1 MDGLGI
7 VYIEFLITGPGG
19 ILIVEV
25 LKVFH
30 TVICQNR
37 LSCCPKIQIIMKK
50 FGKRAH
56 QDTTYRDQS
65 ANLNKLALP
74 GFCSHG

>member
-25 LKVFH
+25 LKAFH
-30 TVICQNR
+30 TVICQNC
-37 LSCCPKIQIIMKK
+37 LSYCPKIQIIMKK
-50 FGKRAH
+50 FGKRAR
-56 QDTTYRDQS
+56 QDTTYREQS